1 MRTTMTKDERSQAWL
16 LVNKFGPS
24 NSWTAS
30 NGTLAAALGRAL
42 KKIEE
47 LEEQMNLNERGDVIG
62 RQDSQ
67 ELPATSRAGS
77 EVLTEA
83 FRLVN
88 QDRGQQYGPPHE
100 DYAKVAELFA
110 AMTGVKL
117 TVKEAI
123 MFPLAMK
130 LARIRTNTFSGHDG
144 WHRDSVVD
152 ACGYLACLSMAHAAL
167 GDSVE

>member
-1 MRTTMTKDERSQAWL
+1 MKETMTLDERREAWL

-47 LEEQMNLNERGDVIG
+47 MEDQMNLNERGDVIS
-62 RQDSQ
+62 RQDDEAKPQ
-67 ELPATSRAGS
+67 TTRPGS
-77 EVLTEA
+77 EVLLEA
-83 FRLVN
+83 HRLVN
-88 QDRGQQYGPPHE
+88 QDRGEQYGPPHE
-100 DYAKVAELFA
+100 DYAKVAEIFS
-110 AMTGVKL
+110 AMTGVNL
-117 TVKEAI
+117 TVKEAV

-144 WHRDSVVD
+144 WHEDSVVD
-152 ACGYLACLSMAHAAL
+152 ACGYLACLSMVHAAT
-167 GDSVE
+167 SETVK